1 MKVLVED
8 HLIKNFI
15 KENNYSDAAKR
26 LFELQKEQWSM
37 LKAGFKSLDTV
48 RSKSFQFDGYKIKA
62 QFNAGRMNSTS
73 AKVDP
78 KSISERKCFLCSD
91 NLPEEQKGILYN
103 NKYIILCNP
112 FPIFPEHFTLTY
124 KEHQPQRIIDTF
136 SDMLDLSK
144 DLSKHYSV
152 IYNGPRCGASAPDH
166 LHFQAGNKF
175 FMPIDDESHQLKNEY
190 GKEIFE
196 DDTLSVFAID
206 DGLRK
211 FISIESIDKELVVNA
226 FNKFYKT
233 YSKLM
238 NVEQEPM
245 INLVSFYEEE
255 YGWRVIIFLRAK
267 HRPAVFFAEGDEK
280 MLVSPAA
287 IDLGG
292 VVIFPREEDF
302 NRITKEM
309 IAEIFKEVFVNDN
322 VMIKLVKDLRLL
334 RFGNIQ

>member
-1 MKVLVED
+1 MKILSDDQLVLSFV
-8 HLIKNFI
+8 
-15 KENNYSDAAKR
+15 KENNYSDAAVR
-26 LFELQKEQWSM
+26 LSEIQKEQWPM
-37 LKAGFKSLDTV
+37 LNAGFKSLETV
-48 RSKSFQFDGYKIKA
+48 KSKSFQFDGYKIKA
-62 QFNAGRMNSTS
+62 QFNAGRMTSTS

-78 KSISERKCFLCSD
+78 KSISERKCFLCVE
-91 NLPEEQKGILYN
+91 NLPAEQKGILYN
-103 NKYIILCNP
+103 NNYIILCNP
-112 FPIFPEHFTLTY
+112 FPIFLTHFTITN
-124 KEHQPQRIIDTF
+124 KEHTPQRIIDTF

-175 FMPIDDESHQLKNEY
+175 FMTIDDEFHQIKNEY
-190 GKEIFE
+190 GKVIYE
-196 DDTLSVFAID
+196 DDDLSFYAID

-211 FISIESIDKELVVNA
+211 FLSIESLDKELVVKS

-233 YSKLM
+233 YSELM
-238 NVEQEPM
+238 NEEQEPM

-255 YGWRVIIFLRAK
+255 YGWRIIIFLRAK
-267 HRPAVFFAEGDEK
+267 HRPAVFFAEDESK

-292 VVIFPREEDF
+292 VCVFPREEDF

-309 IAEIFKEVFVNDN
+309 IADILKEVFIDAK
-322 VMIKLVKDLRLL
+322 KLDSLVGKLSLV
-334 RFGNIQ
+334 

>member
-1 MKVLVED
+1 MKVLAED

-15 KENNYSDAAKR
+15 KENNYSDASKR
-26 LFELQKEQWSM
+26 LFELQKDQWSM

-48 RSKSFQFDGYKIKA
+48 KSKSFQFDGFKIKV
-62 QFNAGRMNSTS
+62 QFNAGRITSTS

-78 KSISERKCFLCSD
+78 KSISERKCFLCVE
-91 NLPEEQKGILYN
+91 NLPAEQKGILYN
-103 NKYIILCNP
+103 DKYIILCNP

-124 KEHQPQRIIDTF
+124 KDHTPQRIIDTF
-136 SDMLDLSK
+136 TDLLDLSK

-175 FMPIDDESHQLKNEY
+175 FMTIDDEFHQIKNEY
-190 GKEIFE
+190 GKVIYEN
-196 DDTLSVFAID
+196 DDLSLYAID

-211 FISIESIDKELVVNA
+211 FVSIESLDKELVVNT

-233 YSKLM
+233 YSELM
-238 NVEQEPM
+238 NEEQEPM
-245 INLVSFYEEE
+245 INLVSLYEEE
-255 YGWRVIIFLRAK
+255 FGWRIIIFLRAK
-267 HRPAVFFAEGDEK
+267 HRPEVYFAEDESK

-292 VVIFPREEDF
+292 VCVFPREEDF

-309 IAEIFKEVFVNDN
+309 IADIFKEVFVDEN
-322 VMIKLVKDLRLL
+322 ILKKLR
-334 RFGNIQ
+334 GNLKN

>member
-1 MKVLVED
+1 MNILSDDQLIFNLVE
-8 HLIKNFI
+8 
-15 KENNYSDAAKR
+15 ENNYSDATAR
-26 LFELQKEQWSM
+26 LFEIQKEHWPM
-37 LKAGFKSLDTV
+37 LNAGFKSLDTV

-62 QFNAGRMNSTS
+62 QFNAGRMTSTS

-78 KSISERKCFLCSD
+78 KSISERKCFLCVE
-91 NLPEEQKGILYN
+91 NLPAEQKGILYN
-103 NKYIILCNP
+103 DKYILLCNP

-124 KEHQPQRIIDTF
+124 KEHTPQRIIDTF

-175 FMPIDDESHQLKNEY
+175 YMPIDDEFHQIKNEY
-190 GKEIFE
+190 GKVIYEN
-196 DDTLSVFAID
+196 DDLSFYAID
-206 DGLRK
+206 DGMRK
-211 FISIESIDKELVVNA
+211 FVSIESLDKELVVNT

-233 YSKLM
+233 YSELM
-238 NVEQEPM
+238 NEKQEPM
-245 INLVSFYEEE
+245 INLVSFYEAE

-267 HRPAVFFAEGDEK
+267 HRPAVFFAADESK

-292 VVIFPREEDF
+292 VCVFPREEDF

-309 IAEIFKEVFVNDN
+309 IVDIFQEVFVDEKKFNE
-322 VMIKLVKDLRLL
+322 ILKKL
-334 RFGNIQ
+334 IQLF

>member
-1 MKVLVED
+1 MKILSEDKLIFNLV
-8 HLIKNFI
+8 
-15 KENNYSDAAKR
+15 KENNYSDATAR
-26 LFELQKEQWSM
+26 LFEIQKEHWPM
-37 LKAGFKSLDTV
+37 LNAGFKSLDTV

-62 QFNAGRMNSTS
+62 QFNSGRMTSTS

-78 KSISERKCFLCSD
+78 KSISERKCFLCVE
-91 NLPEEQKGILYN
+91 NLPAEQKGILYN
-103 NKYIILCNP
+103 DKYILLCNP

-124 KEHQPQRIIDTF
+124 KEHTPQRIIDTF

-166 LHFQAGNKF
+166 MHFQAGNKF
-175 FMPIDDESHQLKNEY
+175 FMPIDDEFHQIKNEY
-190 GKEIFE
+190 GKVIYEN
-196 DDTLSVFAID
+196 DDLSFYAID
-206 DGLRK
+206 DGMRK
-211 FISIESIDKELVVNA
+211 FVSIESLDKELVVNT

-233 YSKLM
+233 YSELM
-238 NVEQEPM
+238 NEKQEPM
-245 INLVSFYEEE
+245 INLVSFYEAE

-267 HRPAVFFAEGDEK
+267 HRPAVFFAEDESK

-292 VVIFPREEDF
+292 VCVFPREEDF

-309 IAEIFKEVFVNDN
+309 IVDIFQEVFVDEKKFIEIFK
-322 VMIKLVKDLRLL
+322 KL
-334 RFGNIQ
+334 IQSF